1 MVEPSMET
9 SDVMDN
15 DGKPGH
21 VLRYAE
27 LQQSI
32 QPNLGRRRSNASKK
46 SSKSTSTTNTG
57 HHHRSKSP
65 PPPPNLPSIPPDT
78 DTSLPDDSQS
88 PPALQQKRL
97 TAEEAFRRKIEM
109 MRQEAGTGWLRVL
122 QEMETNKGNVKD
134 GSIED

>member
-1 MVEPSMET
+1 MET
-9 SDVMDN
+9 SEAMDN
-15 DGKPGH
+15 GGEGKPGH

-46 SSKSTSTTNTG
+46 SSKSTSTANTG
-57 HHHRSKSP
+57 HHHHHRSKSP
-65 PPPPNLPSIPPDT
+65 PPPPNVPSIPPDI

-88 PPALQQKRL
+88 PPPLQQKRL